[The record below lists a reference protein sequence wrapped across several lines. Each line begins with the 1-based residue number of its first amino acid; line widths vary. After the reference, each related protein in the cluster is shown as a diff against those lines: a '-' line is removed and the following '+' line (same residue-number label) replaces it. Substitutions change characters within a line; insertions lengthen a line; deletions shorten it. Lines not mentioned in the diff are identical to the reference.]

1 VNDPISFSSLGS
13 PAWLVEPR
21 QILAAMLERRMLMF
35 RPDGGP
41 YLLTDARRATT
52 RAFVPDDAV
61 DFLLDRGW
69 LSCVDDERQ
78 LGVVYLLTAEGRRNG
93 AAARDKFR

>member
-1 VNDPISFSSLGS
+1 
-13 PAWLVEPR
+13 
-21 QILAAMLERRMLMF
+21 
-35 RPDGGP
+35 
-41 YLLTDARRATT
+41 
-52 RAFVPDDAV
+52 V